1 MEIIF
6 VGKEW
11 RFKNALKEELFR
23 YVNADKIIYL
33 EEFDISFLPNEN
45 TLIVTSTITYPLV
58 SKIISS
64 ILNQNLIVKDDQL
77 IPENATYSKN
87 SFLVKINNF
96 DINVILLEKEIPEI
110 FLLTPEY
117 EEIHIFNFDKD
128 TIKLFIEPIFKPRN
142 INYTLIEN
150 EGGFI
155 TIYTEPLNTKTKN
168 EILKSLPF
176 TIFGNIF
183 EHIIKTLPPKKI
195 TFAESCTGGL
205 IASTLTKYSGSSNCF
220 DGSVVTYA
228 NRIKEE
234 WLGVEK
240 TTLERYGA
248 VSEQTVKEMLLGAI
262 EISKADYAI
271 AVSGI
276 AGPTGGTPN
285 KPVGTV
291 YIGVADRK
299 NLKIEL
305 HHFKGDRNYIQYQ
318 AMMNGI
324 RMFINFVKL
333 YSKEIDES
341 N

>member
-11 RFKNALKEELFR
+11 KFKNALKEELFR
-23 YVNADKIIYL
+23 YINSDKIIYL
-33 EEFDISFLPNEN
+33 EEFDINFSPNEN
-45 TLIVTSTITYPLV
+45 TLIVTSPTTYPLV
-58 SKIISS
+58 SKIISTM
-64 ILNQNLIVKDDQL
+64 LNQNLIVKNNQL
-77 IPENATYSKN
+77 IPENANYSKN

-96 DINVILLEKEIPEI
+96 DVNVILLEKEIPEI

-128 TIKLFIEPIFKPRN
+128 NVKMLIDQIFKPKK
-142 INYTLIEN
+142 IDYTLIEN

-155 TIYTEPLNTKTKN
+155 SIYTEPLNAKIKK
-168 EILKSLPF
+168 EILNAIPF

-205 IASTLTKYSGSSNCF
+205 IASTLTKYPGSSNCF

-240 TTLERYGA
+240 TTLEKYGA

-299 NLKIEL
+299 NLKVEL

-324 RMFINFVKL
+324 RMFINFAKL